1 MKVHEY
7 NEMMAYMLRPQPKEE
22 IQVASL
28 MDEYLGD
35 QKEYQKAV
43 DEGFQGTF
51 EEYLRMKSLER
62 KELAI
67 GGGVIEG
74 EDLGTREGF
83 NNISKSEASFKFYE
97 DKFGKKLLDEMAQ
110 EKYGKNFRDLDK
122 NNQLKFFKSQ
132 LNKYEDFIKENKRYP
147 NPTEAYNIGLTQGG
161 KKSSILTD
169 EVKTKIK
176 NIYTSGEGGSTYISK
191 KLAEEGINIDDSTI
205 RRFITAEEEAG
216 NIVRPTKFKTQEPDP
231 DLPKDRYNKIRKVT
245 ERDLRGFT
253 VGRSGTEVLAPEGSK
268 YKITFNIPRSTE
280 TTKIP
285 PEYQGTQ
292 YYKTKAQANKAIA
305 GSKKFSKDLARQAK
319 ANKGLREI
327 ILEEISDTDVEREIV
342 TMKEGTDLATA
353 HRASYKQV
361 KKLGELYNILNLGVE
376 APGINSGAIRKF
388 ENKLDN
394 LYKEQNNLIRTAR
407 RSTNKGLEIPK
418 NIQERIDN
426 VNKEISTVV
435 DLTNQRVQGILVD
448 AKTLKPYTY
457 GINYIKTYGMGFL
470 DNKPVKDITDEDLKV
485 IEDNLKY
492 QIAREKKLAKGTES
506 FLRDRQELLK
516 YTKELS
522 EPGFLSKIPARLRP
536 IALGTGFLI
545 AGTTASRAGETGEQT
560 KEQNPSLIEEYP
572 YLVGTTAAASPLL
585 TKTGRKIYGGVL
597 KGGLKAFGSVPSGLG
612 FSASQFVDINPFSD
626 EFGKL
631 QEDPNVG
638 LAGAD
643 LLLPELGKR
652 VAGSGTGILAKAGR
666 FALNPFQALEGL
678 GRFGRA
684 GRIAAMG
691 ARIPTLM
698 TPVGLGLMGIEGVMM
713 GMREQERINQ
723 MRETDPE
730 AYQEYLA
737 DQEDMLRESAAYGG
751 RMGFD
756 EGGPSDPSKRK
767 FMKIMGGLT
776 TLPFV
781 GKFFRVAE
789 QTPVVQNIFTEI
801 QKLKNSETIMPDW
814 FPTFLDKFRREG
826 VAENIFKKKKVEV
839 SKVEYDK
846 AFAEGKGENYYTDV
860 ARTQEYKAN
869 NPDHMDYY
877 KLEDT
882 DQLIGT
888 TYTNE
893 KVPGVKVDDF
903 DGEVSV
909 NWENDYSQPVS
920 IEYVKPGAIGPDM
933 GRVDKF
939 QAGIEK
945 RELKPEG
952 EFAAVDQE
960 VYATDPDGGFDTN
973 AIIVQSLDDMMEG
986 TTRVMEE
993 YATGN
998 PVRTLSKGEGKV
1010 IEAEVRAEQ
1019 AAESAAEMADD
1030 FGDFE

>member
-1 MKVHEY
+1 
-7 NEMMAYMLRPQPKEE
+7 
-22 IQVASL
+22 
-28 MDEYLGD
+28 
-35 QKEYQKAV
+35 
-43 DEGFQGTF
+43 
-51 EEYLRMKSLER
+51 
-62 KELAI
+62 
-67 GGGVIEG
+67 
-74 EDLGTREGF
+74 
-83 NNISKSEASFKFYE
+83 
-97 DKFGKKLLDEMAQ
+97 
-110 EKYGKNFRDLDK
+110 
-122 NNQLKFFKSQ
+122 
-132 LNKYEDFIKENKRYP
+132 
-147 NPTEAYNIGLTQGG
+147 
-161 KKSSILTD
+161 
-169 EVKTKIK
+169 
-176 NIYTSGEGGSTYISK
+176 
-191 KLAEEGINIDDSTI
+191 
-205 RRFITAEEEAG
+205 
-216 NIVRPTKFKTQEPDP
+216 
-231 DLPKDRYNKIRKVT
+231 
-245 ERDLRGFT
+245 
-253 VGRSGTEVLAPEGSK
+253 
-268 YKITFNIPRSTE
+268 
-280 TTKIP
+280 
-285 PEYQGTQ
+285 
-292 YYKTKAQANKAIA
+292 
-305 GSKKFSKDLARQAK
+305 
-319 ANKGLREI
+319 
-327 ILEEISDTDVEREIV
+327 
-342 TMKEGTDLATA
+342 
-353 HRASYKQV
+353 
-361 KKLGELYNILNLGVE
+361 
-376 APGINSGAIRKF
+376 
-388 ENKLDN
+388 
-394 LYKEQNNLIRTAR
+394 
-407 RSTNKGLEIPK
+407 
-418 NIQERIDN
+418 
-426 VNKEISTVV
+426 
-435 DLTNQRVQGILVD
+435 
-448 AKTLKPYTY
+448 
-457 GINYIKTYGMGFL
+457 
-470 DNKPVKDITDEDLKV
+470 
-485 IEDNLKY
+485 
-492 QIAREKKLAKGTES
+492 
-506 FLRDRQELLK
+506 
-516 YTKELS
+516 
-522 EPGFLSKIPARLRP
+522 
-536 IALGTGFLI
+536 
-545 AGTTASRAGETGEQT
+545 
-560 KEQNPSLIEEYP
+560 
-572 YLVGTTAAASPLL
+572 
-585 TKTGRKIYGGVL
+585 
-597 KGGLKAFGSVPSGLG
+597 
-612 FSASQFVDINPFSD
+612 
-626 EFGKL
+626 
-631 QEDPNVG
+631 
-638 LAGAD
+638 
-643 LLLPELGKR
+643 
-652 VAGSGTGILAKAGR
+652 
-666 FALNPFQALEGL
+666 
-678 GRFGRA
+678 
-684 GRIAAMG
+684 
-691 ARIPTLM
+691 
-698 TPVGLGLMGIEGVMM
+698 MM

-801 QKLKNSETIMPDW
+801 QKLKNSETLMPDW

-846 AFAEGKGENYYTDV
+846 AFAEGKGKNYYTDV

>member
-1 MKVHEY
+1 M
-7 NEMMAYMLRPQPKEE
+7 PQGSPGQ
-22 IQVASL
+22 I
-28 MDEYLGD
+28 
-35 QKEYQKAV
+35 
-43 DEGFQGTF
+43 
-51 EEYLRMKSLER
+51 
-62 KELAI
+62 
-67 GGGVIEG
+67 
-74 EDLGTREGF
+74 
-83 NNISKSEASFKFYE
+83 N
-97 DKFGKKLLDEMAQ
+97 Q
-110 EKYGKNFRDLDK
+110 E
-122 NNQLKFFKSQ
+122 
-132 LNKYEDFIKENKRYP
+132 
-147 NPTEAYNIGLTQGG
+147 
-161 KKSSILTD
+161 
-169 EVKTKIK
+169 
-176 NIYTSGEGGSTYISK
+176 
-191 KLAEEGINIDDSTI
+191 
-205 RRFITAEEEAG
+205 
-216 NIVRPTKFKTQEPDP
+216 
-231 DLPKDRYNKIRKVT
+231 
-245 ERDLRGFT
+245 
-253 VGRSGTEVLAPEGSK
+253 
-268 YKITFNIPRSTE
+268 
-280 TTKIP
+280 
-285 PEYQGTQ
+285 
-292 YYKTKAQANKAIA
+292 
-305 GSKKFSKDLARQAK
+305 
-319 ANKGLREI
+319 
-327 ILEEISDTDVEREIV
+327 
-342 TMKEGTDLATA
+342 
-353 HRASYKQV
+353 
-361 KKLGELYNILNLGVE
+361 
-376 APGINSGAIRKF
+376 
-388 ENKLDN
+388 
-394 LYKEQNNLIRTAR
+394 
-407 RSTNKGLEIPK
+407 
-418 NIQERIDN
+418 
-426 VNKEISTVV
+426 
-435 DLTNQRVQGILVD
+435 
-448 AKTLKPYTY
+448 
-457 GINYIKTYGMGFL
+457 
-470 DNKPVKDITDEDLKV
+470 
-485 IEDNLKY
+485 
-492 QIAREKKLAKGTES
+492 
-506 FLRDRQELLK
+506 
-516 YTKELS
+516 
-522 EPGFLSKIPARLRP
+522 
-536 IALGTGFLI
+536 
-545 AGTTASRAGETGEQT
+545 
-560 KEQNPSLIEEYP
+560 NPSFIEEYP

-801 QKLKNSETIMPDW
+801 QKLKNTKTLMPDW

-960 VYATDPDGGFDTN
+960 VYATDPDGGYDTN

-993 YATGN
+993 YATGK

-1010 IEAEVRAEQ
+1010 IDAELRAESMREQ
-1019 AAESAAEMADD
+1019 QYAGDADLE
-1030 FGDFE
+1030 GDPINLMDDRDYGDAGFDD

>member
-1 MKVHEY
+1 M
-7 NEMMAYMLRPQPKEE
+7 
-22 IQVASL
+22 
-28 MDEYLGD
+28 
-35 QKEYQKAV
+35 
-43 DEGFQGTF
+43 
-51 EEYLRMKSLER
+51 
-62 KELAI
+62 
-67 GGGVIEG
+67 
-74 EDLGTREGF
+74 
-83 NNISKSEASFKFYE
+83 
-97 DKFGKKLLDEMAQ
+97 
-110 EKYGKNFRDLDK
+110 DLDK

-839 SKVEYDK
+839 SKAEYDK

>member
-1 MKVHEY
+1 MEKHYGYDACDGRKIIKNVK
-7 NEMMAYMLRPQPKEE
+7 AQPHLPE
-22 IQVASL
+22 
-28 MDEYLGD
+28 
-35 QKEYQKAV
+35 
-43 DEGFQGTF
+43 FR
-51 EEYLRMKSLER
+51 RMRNS
-62 KELAI
+62 
-67 GGGVIEG
+67 
-74 EDLGTREGF
+74 GF
-83 NNISKSEASFKFYE
+83 NFLIDLFIANKLAFKIFNFSISLLDSIKLLIQDKNQWKNLIYSSLSSKFARLESEKISQLVVDSINNIDPSFSDSKTIDYINVLSHGGDSTLNSKLVDGIIFDGDPLSKSEH
-97 DKFGKKLLDEMAQ
+97 L
-110 EKYGKNFRDLDK
+110 
-122 NNQLKFFKSQ
+122 
-132 LNKYEDFIKENKRYP
+132 P
-147 NPTEAYNIGLTQGG
+147 
-161 KKSSILTD
+161 LTD
-169 EVKTKIK
+169 I
-176 NIYTSGEGGSTYISK
+176 
-191 KLAEEGINIDDSTI
+191 KLAIILSPLSISNEGI
-205 RRFITAEEEAG
+205 
-216 NIVRPTKFKTQEPDP
+216 K
-231 DLPKDRYNKIRKVT
+231 
-245 ERDLRGFT
+245 
-253 VGRSGTEVLAPEGSK
+253 
-268 YKITFNIPRSTE
+268 
-280 TTKIP
+280 
-285 PEYQGTQ
+285 
-292 YYKTKAQANKAIA
+292 
-305 GSKKFSKDLARQAK
+305 
-319 ANKGLREI
+319 
-327 ILEEISDTDVEREIV
+327 
-342 TMKEGTDLATA
+342 
-353 HRASYKQV
+353 
-361 KKLGELYNILNLGVE
+361 
-376 APGINSGAIRKF
+376 
-388 ENKLDN
+388 
-394 LYKEQNNLIRTAR
+394 
-407 RSTNKGLEIPK
+407 
-418 NIQERIDN
+418 
-426 VNKEISTVV
+426 KEISEGR
-435 DLTNQRVQGILVD
+435 NPFSMSAQ
-448 AKTLKPYTY
+448 A
-457 GINYIKTYGMGFL
+457 
-470 DNKPVKDITDEDLKV
+470 
-485 IEDNLKY
+485 
-492 QIAREKKLAKGTES
+492 A
-506 FLRDRQELLK
+506 
-516 YTKELS
+516 
-522 EPGFLSKIPARLRP
+522 
-536 IALGTGFLI
+536 
-545 AGTTASRAGETGEQT
+545 ETGEQT
-560 KEQNPSLIEEYP
+560 KEQNPSFIEEYP

-626 EFGKL
+626 EFGEL

-839 SKVEYDK
+839 SKAEYDK

>member
-1 MKVHEY
+1 
-7 NEMMAYMLRPQPKEE
+7 
-22 IQVASL
+22 
-28 MDEYLGD
+28 
-35 QKEYQKAV
+35 
-43 DEGFQGTF
+43 
-51 EEYLRMKSLER
+51 
-62 KELAI
+62 
-67 GGGVIEG
+67 
-74 EDLGTREGF
+74 
-83 NNISKSEASFKFYE
+83 
-97 DKFGKKLLDEMAQ
+97 
-110 EKYGKNFRDLDK
+110 
-122 NNQLKFFKSQ
+122 
-132 LNKYEDFIKENKRYP
+132 
-147 NPTEAYNIGLTQGG
+147 
-161 KKSSILTD
+161 
-169 EVKTKIK
+169 
-176 NIYTSGEGGSTYISK
+176 
-191 KLAEEGINIDDSTI
+191 
-205 RRFITAEEEAG
+205 
-216 NIVRPTKFKTQEPDP
+216 
-231 DLPKDRYNKIRKVT
+231 
-245 ERDLRGFT
+245 
-253 VGRSGTEVLAPEGSK
+253 
-268 YKITFNIPRSTE
+268 
-280 TTKIP
+280 
-285 PEYQGTQ
+285 
-292 YYKTKAQANKAIA
+292 
-305 GSKKFSKDLARQAK
+305 
-319 ANKGLREI
+319 
-327 ILEEISDTDVEREIV
+327 
-342 TMKEGTDLATA
+342 MKEGTDLATA

>member
-1 MKVHEY
+1 
-7 NEMMAYMLRPQPKEE
+7 
-22 IQVASL
+22 
-28 MDEYLGD
+28 
-35 QKEYQKAV
+35 
-43 DEGFQGTF
+43 

-691 ARIPTLM
+691 ARI
-698 TPVGLGLMGIEGVMM
+698 
-713 GMREQERINQ
+713 
-723 MRETDPE
+723 
-730 AYQEYLA
+730 
-737 DQEDMLRESAAYGG
+737 
-751 RMGFD
+751 
-756 EGGPSDPSKRK
+756 
-767 FMKIMGGLT
+767 
-776 TLPFV
+776 
-781 GKFFRVAE
+781 
-789 QTPVVQNIFTEI
+789 
-801 QKLKNSETIMPDW
+801 
-814 FPTFLDKFRREG
+814 
-826 VAENIFKKKKVEV
+826 
-839 SKVEYDK
+839 
-846 AFAEGKGENYYTDV
+846 
-860 ARTQEYKAN
+860 
-869 NPDHMDYY
+869 
-877 KLEDT
+877 
-882 DQLIGT
+882 
-888 TYTNE
+888 
-893 KVPGVKVDDF
+893 
-903 DGEVSV
+903 
-909 NWENDYSQPVS
+909 
-920 IEYVKPGAIGPDM
+920 
-933 GRVDKF
+933 
-939 QAGIEK
+939 
-945 RELKPEG
+945 
-952 EFAAVDQE
+952 
-960 VYATDPDGGFDTN
+960 
-973 AIIVQSLDDMMEG
+973 
-986 TTRVMEE
+986 
-993 YATGN
+993 
-998 PVRTLSKGEGKV
+998 
-1010 IEAEVRAEQ
+1010 
-1019 AAESAAEMADD
+1019 
-1030 FGDFE
+1030 